1 MWCRCRVPAPTTQ
14 VFNASDFTS
23 WSMHQPLSYQT
34 NQPHFGEMPRFNTQS
49 YHTNTLSYQT
59 NQPHFGEMPRFNM

>member
-1 MWCRCRVPAPTTQ
+1 
-14 VFNASDFTS
+14 
-23 WSMHQPLSYQT
+23 MHQPLSYQT